1 MRNLTISRKKSFVG
15 CLGVLKAMIADPEG
29 DVDINGVKTR
39 KLGTIKNGESATFE
53 ITEENTAVYII
64 ADAASKSFCVE
75 TYPLPAGP
83 DDIVLSGRVTF
94 HPALGNPFEFDDAP
108 EETVEY
114 RRRHRKKGYAMLPV
128 FILVGVVIG
137 VAVSAIA
144 MHVVN
149 SIIENRVPEP
159 AYFSRE
165 GLVITLDDR
174 FKADEELDIINSDRV
189 GVTVTRENF
198 SLQAGFG
205 DLTLSEY
212 RDAVAEVTGRPVTFG
227 STKGGVLYLRYTGT
241 SGDVEWVYYAFE
253 YKGTECFWIVQV
265 FFPAEF
271 ENELLDE
278 VFGWAEAV
286 TADAGNLL
294 NAAYSAF
301 ALPLTNSIASA

>member
-1 MRNLTISRKKSFVG
+1 MRSLTISRKKSFVG
-15 CLGVLKAMIADPEG
+15 CLGVLKVMIADPAG

-39 KLGTIKNGESATFE
+39 KLGTVKNGATETFE
-53 ITEENTAVYII
+53 IGEEESAVYII
-64 ADAASKSFCVE
+64 ADAASKSYCVE
-75 TYPLPAGP
+75 MHQLPAGTGGV
-83 DDIVLSGRVTF
+83 VLSGKVTF
-94 HPALGNPFEFDDAP
+94 NPALGNPFEFDEAP

-114 RRRHRKKGYAMLPV
+114 RRAHRKKGYALLPV

-137 VAVSAIA
+137 VAVFAIA
-144 MHVVN
+144 MSVVN
-149 SIIENRVPEP
+149 SIIKNRVPEP

-174 FKADEELDIINSDRV
+174 FEADEELDIINSDRV

-212 RDAVAEVTGRPVTFG
+212 REAVAGVTDRPVTRG
-227 STKGGVLYLRYTGT
+227 STDGGVLYLRYTGMVN
-241 SGDVEWVYYAFE
+241 DVEWVYYAFE
-253 YKGTECFWIVQV
+253 YKGTECFWIVQF
-265 FFPAEF
+265 FFPAEY
-271 ENELLDE
+271 ENELREE

-294 NAAYSAF
+294 HAAYSAF
-301 ALPLTNSIASA
+301 ALPQTNSIASA